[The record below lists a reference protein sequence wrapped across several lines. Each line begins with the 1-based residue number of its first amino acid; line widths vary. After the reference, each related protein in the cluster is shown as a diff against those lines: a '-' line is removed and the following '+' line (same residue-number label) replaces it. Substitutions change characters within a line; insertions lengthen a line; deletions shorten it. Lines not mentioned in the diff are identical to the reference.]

1 MNPFSSI
8 AWVPGSELRLL
19 GLRQQVPLPAELPH
33 WTDFF
38 LPLVLGMEP
47 TTSHALSMRGLR
59 RHIWFM

>member
-38 LPLVLGMEP
+38 FFFFTNNGISASRKAISVAGK
-47 TTSHALSMRGLR
+47 
-59 RHIWFM
+59 